1 MTAPTALITAEEF
14 IRMPDSSGRD
24 ELIAGIV
31 QHRPYAYAREGQAAW
46 SLLVEMGKY
55 VEAHELGHCVASCG
69 FVLAMDP
76 DTVRAPSG
84 AFIARAREDTPLHPS
99 GYWQG
104 VPDLAILVISAL
116 DVYGELAARV
126 QNWREARIPLLIVA
140 DPYLRQVTVYQPDH
154 APLLL
159 TEADT
164 LDGGEVVPG
173 WRLPVREIFA

>member
-1 MTAPTALITAEEF
+1 MRSQTALITAEEL
-14 IRMPDSSGRD
+14 IRMPESGGRD

-31 QHRPYAYAREGQAAW
+31 QHRSYAYTREGQAA
-46 SLLVEMGKY
+46 SILLYKVGRY
-55 VEAHELGHCVASCG
+55 VLAHDLGHCVAPCG

-104 VPDLAILVISAL
+104 VPDLAILVMSAL
-116 DVYGELAARV
+116 DVYGELAERV
-126 QNWREARIPLLIVA
+126 QNWRQAGTPMLIVA
-140 DPYLRQVTVYQPDH
+140 DPYLLQVTVYQPDH

-159 TEADT
+159 TEADR
-164 LDGGEVVPG
+164 LDGGDVVPG